1 MQVIAT
7 DEDKPTFSTTATV
20 TISIKDANDNSP
32 TFPEDTYKLT
42 VAEHSP
48 AGTAIATITVGPLLS
63 GFLQC

>member
-7 DEDKPTFSTTATV
+7 DEDQPTFSTTATV

-42 VAEHSP
+42 VDEHST
-48 AGTAIATITVGPLLS
+48 AGTTIATITVGPLLS